1 MQFTRALRQAAHA
14 AQRTPL
20 IRFVGRHEIPGKP
33 LPPTRLT
40 QPVSLDL
47 VTLSSTPHA
56 RIECRK
62 NPELTCPPAKID
74 HSPQPHPASPTGSL
88 PAGFGA
94 GGNSHTSFSSY
105 RDSAQQH
112 GPLRKSVG
120 RIGGAPGSALGPVA
134 APKGQFFDRSE
145 LPARFRRAPID
156 LAEIEAVESGGAA
169 LFG

>member
-14 AQRTPL
+14 AERVPL
-20 IRFVGRHEIPGKP
+20 IRFVGRREI
-33 LPPTRLT
+33 
-40 QPVSLDL
+40 
-47 VTLSSTPHA
+47 
-56 RIECRK
+56 
-62 NPELTCPPAKID
+62 PAKID

-94 GGNSHTSFSSY
+94 NGNSHTSFSSY

-120 RIGGAPGSALGPVA
+120 RIGGTSGSKLGAVA